1 MALCDAVT
9 VMRAGRWCWTAP
21 IADTSLDGL
30 AEAMVGRRVH
40 LGRDGRRRAP
50 APPGAV
56 LLQAEGLPGATRWAC
71 RGWTACR

>member
-9 VMRAGRWCWTAP
+9 VMRGGAVVLDTA

-40 LGRDGRRRAP
+40 LGATAMRR
-50 APPGAV
+50 
-56 LLQAEGLPGATRWAC
+56 
-71 RGWTACR
+71 TAR